1 MFPLIETAIAF
12 AAAMLAASLV
22 VSGCVQVVLSL
33 GRYRSRGVEEMLLS
47 LMQGFRNFNNDPAVV
62 PQPPANLAKG
72 APKIPPPDPVALH
85 AAERA
90 FVEDVMTDPTLQARG
105 SALRYS
111 NDPNELAHMVEY
123 IDAGDLVV
131 VAVSHAKYEL
141 GEPNDA
147 EMAPRP
153 DLKLPQSWFGVGIVP
168 PYFNTKTF
176 ADYVGRF
183 FMTLE
188 ATAAQRFKGR
198 VRQLTILLAA
208 ILVVVFNFDSVQLLR
223 TLYQNSGVRA
233 AVAGQ
238 AERIADI
245 AERGGAKAPEASGSE
260 APTSAPVVIEETA
273 GLAPSIQL
281 QQAASALDQPE
292 LGIGWEGSYIIG
304 RFCAYRGSCSTPTPP
319 ISGGQLAL
327 AVSLWCFGLL
337 ASCVMLSFGA
347 PFWYGTLKQL
357 LNLGNELKGK
367 KLSSDGGGSSPAPGA
382 GQASGSGPV
391 SGPFSMRPS
400 G

>member
-62 PQPPANLAKG
+62 PQPPVDGKAKG
-72 APKIPPPDPVALH
+72 AVRIPPPDPVALQK
-85 AAERA
+85 AERA

-105 SALRYS
+105 SAAKYS
-111 NDPNELAHMVEY
+111 NDPNELARMVEY

-131 VAVSHAKYEL
+131 VAVSHAKYEI
-141 GEPNDA
+141 GEPNDE

-153 DLKLPQSWFGVGIVP
+153 ELKLPQTWFGNGIVP

-183 FMTLE
+183 FATLE

-198 VRQLTILLAA
+198 IRQLTVLLAA
-208 ILVVVFNFDSVQLLR
+208 ILVVTFNFDSVQLLR

-233 AVAGQ
+233 AVASQ
-238 AERIADI
+238 AEQIADI
-245 AERGGAKAPEASGSE
+245 AERSGVKAPRTPGTE

-273 GLAPSIQL
+273 GLAPSIQV
-281 QQAASALDQPE
+281 QQAAAALDQPD

-304 RFCAYRGSCSTPTPP
+304 RFCAYRGTCASTTPP
-319 ISGGQLAL
+319 ISGGQLAI
-327 AVSLWCFGLL
+327 AISLWCFGLI

-367 KLSSDGGGSSPAPGA
+367 KVPSDGGDSTATPGT
-382 GQASGSGPV
+382 GPS